1 MTPQTVNAYYNP
13 TRNEIVFPAAI
24 LQPPF
29 FDPDADPAINYGGI
43 GAVIGHEISH
53 GFDDQGRKYDADG
66 SLNDWWQADDS
77 AQFDARK
84 GRLGAMYGAF
94 EPLEGFKLNGD
105 LTMGEN
111 IGDLGGLL
119 IALDAYHLS
128 LGGKP
133 APIIDGFTGDQRF
146 FLGFAQIWRAK
157 ARDEA
162 MKQQVTTGPHSPA
175 LLPGLWHRA
184 QHRRLVRRL
193 RRQGRRRHVRQAVGP
208 RPHLV
213 GPTRI
218 LNDREGRS
226 ARIAPPAIRAAPARS
241 LPAPRPLLSEGRP
254 AGSPAVRR
262 RRAAVR
268 TRPAP
273 LPARGG
279 VPGRR

>member
-1 MTPQTVNAYYNP
+1 MFPQTVNAYYNP
-13 TRNEIVFPAAI
+13 TLNEIVFPAAI

-29 FDPDADPAINYGGI
+29 FDPLADPAINYGGI

-162 MKQQVTTGPHSPA
+162 MKQQVTTGPHSP
-175 LLPGLWHRA
+175 PYFRA
-184 QHRRLVRRL
+184 YGTVRNIDAWYDAFDVKE
-193 RRQGRRRHVRQAVGP
+193 GDAMYVKP
-208 RPHLV
+208 S
-213 GPTRI
+213 
-218 LNDREGRS
+218 DR
-226 ARIAPPAIRAAPARS
+226 ARIW
-241 LPAPRPLLSEGRP
+241 
-254 AGSPAVRR
+254 
-262 RRAAVR
+262 
-268 TRPAP
+268 
-273 LPARGG
+273 
-279 VPGRR
+279 